1 MFDPGM
7 TYFFFSFVYFI
18 FKMRIDVDSKYRA
31 LGCDIKSMS
40 KTDKDWKFIEEYIKK
55 NYASP

>member
-1 MFDPGM
+1 
-7 TYFFFSFVYFI
+7 
-18 FKMRIDVDSKYRA
+18 MRIDVDSKYRA